1 MHLKQTVERLDQ
13 MAEPRHGQRIAPGHQ
28 HQTGMALATQQQ
40 DFMQR
45 SEIPIVGRNH
55 RPSIPDRPPNH
66 LLIRLLCESSFIH
79 CEDIVAS
86 LTKRLG
92 DPSIDVL
99 VEQQSHIVE
108 SASRRRQAASASSPI
123 RRFCSIHPSISA
135 LWSA

>member
-1 MHLKQTVERLDQ
+1 MHLKERVEQLDQ
-13 MAEPRHGQRIAPGHQ
+13 MAEPCHRQRIAPGHK
-28 HQTGMALATQQQ
+28 HQTGMAVATQQQ

-45 SEIPIVGRNH
+45 SEIPTIRRNH
-55 RPSIPDRPPNH
+55 GPPFPDRPRQH
-66 LLIRLLCESSFIH
+66 LLVRPLCESGFIH

-92 DPSIDVL
+92 DPSTDML
-99 VEQQSHIVE
+99 VEQQYHIVE